1 MAQIAHITAL
11 MLAFV
16 ASLPL
21 VEAVKQGD
29 VSAVRALIKSGAD
42 VRAPEGDGAT
52 ALHWAAYRDS
62 IELVRLLLDAGASA
76 QAANDLGVT
85 PLHLA
90 AANGNAA
97 AIKLL
102 LDKRA
107 NVNAAATSGVTPLME
122 AVRAGHVDAVRLLL
136 ASGANV
142 NAHETARGQTALMWA
157 VSRQLPAIV
166 KVLLEN
172 HADVHARTGTRT
184 VMAMLDRG
192 PRRAVKT
199 SAQDARAYEMGGSTA
214 LMFAAQ
220 NGGVESARLLLASGA
235 NANDTAGDGKS
246 ALVMAAFSA
255 NTDVAKLLLDA
266 GADPN
271 AAGAGY
277 TALHAAALRG
287 DEALVEALLSKGAN
301 PSATLTKGSPVRRFG
316 SQYALS
322 TPFTGG
328 TPLIVAA
335 AYLEVGVMRALLAGG
350 AEATASLP
358 GGISALHLAAG
369 AQLEIETRPSDL
381 IRWNVIDNDTPTV
394 PRSPEDA
401 VAAVKM
407 LLDAGANANALT
419 EAGDTALHAAAASS
433 EPATIELLASRG
445 ADVNV
450 RNKAGQAPIYFTLPR
465 PSQGRGPGFPGYP
478 DAEAMLR
485 KFGAT
490 Q

>member
-1 MAQIAHITAL
+1 MIVLLTL
-11 MLAFV
+11 TLFTT
-16 ASLPL
+16 SPL
-21 VEAVKQGD
+21 LDAVKHGD
-29 VSAVRALIKSGAD
+29 LQAVRAQLKAGAN
-42 VRAPEGDGAT
+42 VNQPEGDGAT
-52 ALHWAAYRDS
+52 ALHWAAHRDS
-62 IELVRLLLDAGASA
+62 VDLVTLLLDAGAKAGAS
-76 QAANDLGVT
+76 NDLGVT

-90 AANGNAA
+90 AANRNAA
-97 AIKLL
+97 IMRLL

-107 NVNAAATSGVTPLME
+107 DANAPAETGVTPLME
-122 AVRAGHVDAVRLLL
+122 AARSGSVDGVRLLL
-136 ASGANV
+136 AHGAHV
-142 NAHETARGQTALMWA
+142 NAHERARGQTALMWA
-157 VSRQLPAIV
+157 VSRQHPEIV
-166 KVLLEN
+166 KVLIEN
-172 HADVHARTGTRT
+172 HADVGARTETRP

-199 SAQDARAYEMGGSTA
+199 SSQDARQIEMGGSTA

-220 NGGVESARLLLASGA
+220 TGGVESARLLLAAGADA
-235 NANDTAGDGKS
+235 NAVAGDGKS

-287 DEALVEALLSKGAN
+287 D
-301 PSATLTKGSPVRRFG
+301 ATLTKALLAKGADPNAILTRGSPVRRFG

-328 TPLIVAA
+328 TPLIVAC
-335 AYLEVGVMRALLAGG
+335 AYLEPGVIRALLDGG
-350 AEATASLP
+350 AKIDAALP
-358 GGISALHLAAG
+358 NGISALHLAAG
-369 AQLEIETRPSDL
+369 MAIEKETRPSDL
-381 IRWNVIDNDTPTV
+381 VRWNVIDNDTPDV

-401 VAAVKM
+401 VAAVTM
-407 LLDAGANANALT
+407 LLDAGADANVAT
-419 EAGDTALHAAAASS
+419 ESGDSPLHAAASAN

-450 RNKAGQAPIYFTLPR
+450 KNKNGQTPLSLTLPR

-478 DAEAMLR
+478 QAEAALR
-485 KFGAT
+485 KLGA